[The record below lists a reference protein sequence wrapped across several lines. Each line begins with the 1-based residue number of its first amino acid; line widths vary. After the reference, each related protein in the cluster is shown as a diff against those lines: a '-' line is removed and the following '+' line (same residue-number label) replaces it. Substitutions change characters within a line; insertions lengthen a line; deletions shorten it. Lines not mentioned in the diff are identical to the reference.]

1 MNLNFLE
8 ENLEIVF
15 FLFSLLTLN
24 SMLMHWKGAD
34 FDGSADFKVNFEL
47 KS

>member
-1 MNLNFLE
+1 MNSNFLE

-15 FLFSLLTLN
+15 LFFSLLTLN
-24 SMLMHWKGAD
+24 SMLIHWKGAD
-34 FDGSADFKVNFEL
+34 FDGSAYFKVNFEL